1 MARTSRMIETAH
13 GTAPDEARLDA
24 AEAAAHLAVST
35 HLIGTGDP
43 ELAAFFTAFTRYA
56 SPEDLIH
63 YTGAELAAL
72 VKLVFARTAR
82 RTPGTSLVEIFDAS
96 SEDAAFTRNETII
109 VAVNDDAPFLYDS
122 CTAEIRTQGFRIAA
136 AFHPVIATA
145 RDEVGARNAK
155 GAALKESVMV
165 LALDGEVDKTLAEA
179 LRAGLLKVFGDVRAV
194 VRDWKPMLARLAETT
209 AGLKRNPPPVDA
221 EELAENLA
229 FLEWL
234 AVDYFTF
241 LGCRDYVFSS
251 DGDGRLDPVH
261 ASGLGLL
268 ADPEMRVVRRGA
280 DRSRLT
286 PDVRDFLNQPAPL
299 IISKAAL
306 RSTVHRHV
314 HMDYVGAKIFDAKG
328 KLIGER
334 RFVGLFTSTA
344 YSQLPAAIP
353 LLRRKTAQVVAG
365 SGLPAASHDGKA
377 LQHILDT
384 FPRDELFQISQDELL
399 ATALGILNL
408 GERPKV
414 RVFLRFD
421 RFDRYV
427 SALVYVPRER
437 YSGAVREKIHGIL
450 ARAFDG
456 RKSAATPML
465 DDEALARI
473 HYIIGRNPGV
483 RPEADVKELES
494 EIRAAIRNWDDGL
507 ADAMRLEYGEATSS
521 VALRYAN
528 AFPAGYRERFTPEEA
543 VEDIGRI
550 DAVLKGQ
557 GAGGALTAH
566 AYGHLD
572 DSADALRL
580 KLFVHGEFIPL
591 SECLPVFENLGLK
604 VIAEDAFALS
614 PFAEDG
620 APTKVALQNILMVR
634 ADGKAVEIERLKP
647 LLEDAFHAVWAGQA
661 ESDGFN
667 KLVVAAELPWRDITI
682 LRGVAKFLRQAGL
695 TLSQTYM
702 ENALVRIP
710 PLPCCSCTCSETLT
724 IRNALAIPQRAL
736 GRWTKFASRS
746 QRRWTACRVP
756 TTTASSA
763 PCNPS
768 STPCC
773 GRASFRRIRTAIRNP
788 ISSSN
793 WTAAALTCCRR
804 QSRSARCSS
813 IRPKSKA
820 CICVSGES
828 RAAACA
834 GRTGP
839 RISGRKS

>member
-1 MARTSRMIETAH
+1 MIETAH

-35 HLIGTGDP
+35 RLIGAGDP
-43 ELAAFFTAFTRYA
+43 ELASFFTSFTRYA

-72 VKLVFARTAR
+72 VKLVFARMAR
-82 RTPGTSLVEIFDAS
+82 RNPGASLVDIFAPY
-96 SEDAAFTRNETII
+96 SEDPGFARDETII
-109 VAVNDDAPFLYDS
+109 VAVNDDIPFLYDS
-122 CTAEIRTQGFRIAA
+122 CTAEIRAQGFRIAA

-145 RDEVGARNAK
+145 RDAAGARKAN
-155 GAALKESVMV
+155 GTALKESVMV
-165 LALDGEVDKTLAEA
+165 LAFDGEVDKTLVEG
-179 LRAGLLKVFGDVRAV
+179 LRSGLLKIFADVRAA
-194 VRDWKPMLARLAETT
+194 VRDWKPMLVRLAETA

-234 AVDYFTF
+234 AADYFTF

-251 DGDGRLDPVH
+251 DGDGRLDPVPS
-261 ASGLGLL
+261 SGLGLL
-268 ADPEMRVVRRGA
+268 ANPEMRVVRRGT
-280 DRSRLT
+280 DRSKLT
-286 PDVRDFLNQPAPL
+286 PDVRDFLTQPAPL
-299 IISKAAL
+299 IITKSAL

-314 HMDYVGAKIFDAKG
+314 HMDYVGVKIFDTKG

-344 YSQLPAAIP
+344 YSQLPASIP
-353 LLRRKTAQVVAG
+353 LLRRKTAQVLAA
-365 SGLPAASHDGKA
+365 SGLPAASHDGKS

-384 FPRDELFQISQDELL
+384 FPRDELFQISENELL

-450 ARAFDG
+450 ARAFNG

-473 HYIIGRNPGV
+473 HYIVGRNPGV
-483 RPEADVKELES
+483 RPEADVKELEN

-507 ADAMRLEYGEATSS
+507 ADAMRREYAETTSS
-521 VALRYAN
+521 VARRYAN

-550 DAVLKGQ
+550 DAVLKGN

-572 DSADALRL
+572 DAADAVRL
-580 KLFVHGEFIPL
+580 KL
-591 SECLPVFENLGLK
+591 
-604 VIAEDAFALS
+604 
-614 PFAEDG
+614 
-620 APTKVALQNILMVR
+620 
-634 ADGKAVEIERLKP
+634 
-647 LLEDAFHAVWAGQA
+647 
-661 ESDGFN
+661 
-667 KLVVAAELPWRDITI
+667 
-682 LRGVAKFLRQAGL
+682 
-695 TLSQTYM
+695 
-702 ENALVRIP
+702 
-710 PLPCCSCTCSETLT
+710 
-724 IRNALAIPQRAL
+724 
-736 GRWTKFASRS
+736 
-746 QRRWTACRVP
+746 
-756 TTTASSA
+756 
-763 PCNPS
+763 
-768 STPCC
+768 
-773 GRASFRRIRTAIRNP
+773 
-788 ISSSN
+788 
-793 WTAAALTCCRR
+793 
-804 QSRSARCSS
+804 
-813 IRPKSKA
+813 
-820 CICVSGES
+820 
-828 RAAACA
+828 
-834 GRTGP
+834 
-839 RISGRKS
+839 